1 MYFVR
6 EQTDERGHSA
16 IYTITPE
23 ESVTEDKRLVRTV
36 ENVKGCLYR
45 KVAPQTRP
53 EVCETFLSVFKGH
66 ICPV

>member
-23 ESVTEDKRLVRTV
+23 ESVTEDKRLVCTV
-36 ENVKGCLYR
+36 ENVKGCL
-45 KVAPQTRP
+45 VP
-53 EVCETFLSVFKGH
+53 
-66 ICPV
+66 